1 MYIVYDAGLAPDKA
15 LTESSR
21 RRELAAIAFDY
32 DRMGPG
38 RMTAYVPPVQGM
50 RCEEHRP
57 RDDTESLSA
66 AHMGTGPMLGRAYVL
81 HTKQP
86 QWDDKLQGHVLNFR
100 GRVTQASVKNFQ
112 LECNKTG
119 TSTVLQFGRVDKNR
133 FSMDVAWPLCPLQA
147 LGIVLASLDPKIAD
161 TKSYDAIKKQMKGG
175 AGEKSGSARA
185 SDSSDDDG
193 TSSAGSRWT
202 GMFSAGTKHK

>member
-15 LTESSR
+15 LTDSSR
-21 RRELAAIAFDY
+21 RRELAAVAFDY

-50 RCEEHRP
+50 RIEEHRP
-57 RDDTESLSA
+57 HEDAESLSA
-66 AHMGTGPMLGRAYVL
+66 AHTGHGPMAGRALVL

-112 LECNKTG
+112 LECERTG
-119 TSTVLQFGRVDKNR
+119 SKTVLQFGRVDKNR
-133 FSMDVAWPLCPLQA
+133 FSMDVAWPLSPLQA
-147 LGIVLASLDPKIAD
+147 IGIVLASLDPKIAD
-161 TKSYDAIKKQMKGG
+161 TKSYDALKKQLKSTPGDKG
-175 AGEKSGSARA
+175 ASARN
-185 SDSSDDDG
+185 SDSSDDEVTRRG
-193 TSSAGSRWT
+193 A
-202 GMFSAGTKHK
+202 HK